1 MTANEQ
7 KIEDELEALVNKVR
21 VEQEELKSLGEEIS
35 RPTKSIQEP
44 EGSAVPVLDQKQELL
59 PKQKSSGH
67 VFLDGVFGD
76 RAVDKVRVSVAFT
89 AGMASYYFF
98 TLLLPVVAAGTA
110 GYCIYR
116 YYDWK
121 KQSGGDAQE
130 TIIDVDPS
138 KP

>member
-1 MTANEQ
+1 VTANEQ

-35 RPTKSIQEP
+35 RPAKSIQEP
-44 EGSAVPVLDQKQELL
+44 EDFAAPVLDQRRELL
-59 PKQKSSGH
+59 PEQKSSGQ

-76 RAVDKVRVSVAFT
+76 RAIDKVRVSVAFT

-98 TLLLPVVAAGTA
+98 SLLFPVVAAGTA
-110 GYCIYR
+110 GYCVYR

-121 KQSGGDAQE
+121 RQGPEEAQE